1 MSGRADI
8 STFDM
13 ARYGLCSMVASCS
26 CHHLH
31 WGFLVSVSL
40 ESCPLSGSLRQT
52 KAFFCLTKYLAS
64 VFTVL
69 WSNKVP
75 FNSLF
80 YGYAYPKQIII
91 FHNNLW
97 WSERTGIECINLH
110 LCIEMHVWP
119 TWVIAADKQFIITT
133 CSVTASMQKEE
144 KKEQQIPSPVV
155 RNNNTCLG
163 RSHSLYY
170 GDPRLLH
177 VCGRAELSLCIG
189 WVRVLWAQVWHIVGP
204 SRCFCFCF
212 VLRCRQ
218 AGMWKESVFSHWWM
232 TGQPVSMHIGLCR
245 MKGREEGG
253 EGLGLPLVQAGL

>member
-119 TWVIAADKQFIITT
+119 NMSD
-133 CSVTASMQKEE
+133 CSWQAVYHNYLFGDRQHAKRG
-144 KKEQQIPSPVV
+144 KKGATDTISS
-155 RNNNTCLG
+155 C
-163 RSHSLYY
+163 
-170 GDPRLLH
+170 
-177 VCGRAELSLCIG
+177 A
-189 WVRVLWAQVWHIVGP
+189 
-204 SRCFCFCF
+204 
-212 VLRCRQ
+212 
-218 AGMWKESVFSHWWM
+218 
-232 TGQPVSMHIGLCR
+232 
-245 MKGREEGG
+245 
-253 EGLGLPLVQAGL
+253 